1 MSHTAKGG
9 GDSVEEKSDAGEKGV
24 SYQEFAHGA
33 ASFAPIK
40 SPHDFISESSGTSR
54 SFHAV
59 RFLLFKNL
67 NYQMGFKDGELNDQ
81 YYVFRTASTSPVFAF
96 GVALFVLI
104 CFVIYWPFV
113 YLVYISPISISLGCA
128 SFIFGIVLFWILLY
142 LRCFIP
148 LAEQQT
154 EYRALIVTLESVVSI
169 GIVVTCGL
177 VLVMRSF
184 RRCPSQAFEDRW
196 ACSPGY
202 DVHGIPGDVPLVL
215 MFCPLIFSVVF
226 PFMNFAMIYICQ
238 AAAIAITLFCLIYRQ
253 AYASAV
259 YTALLIGL
267 SLFLLLV
274 YRLQQMELF
283 LYTTKYYEALKE
295 QTRQERRMA
304 SRLSNEMKCLISS
317 VSHDLKSVRLQFLV
331 LFYDHILNCFSL
343 LFFFCSLFLRL
354 FKGLKV

>member
-1 MSHTAKGG
+1 MSQTAKGG
-9 GDSVEEKSDAGEKGV
+9 GDSVDDKSDPEKGV
-24 SYQEFAHGA
+24 ASYQQFAHGA
-33 ASFAPIK
+33 ANFAPIK
-40 SPHDFISESSGTSR
+40 SVHDFISESSGTSR

-67 NYQMGFKDGELNDQ
+67 NYHMEFNDDELKDQ
-81 YYVFRTASTSPVFAF
+81 YYIFRTASTSPVFAF

-113 YLVYISPISISLGCA
+113 YSVYISPISITLGCV
-128 SFIFGIVLFWILLY
+128 SFIFGIVLFWILIY
-142 LRCFIP
+142 FRCFIP

-154 EYRALIVTLESVVSI
+154 DYRAVIVTLESIVSI
-169 GIVVTCGL
+169 GVVVTCGL

-184 RRCPSQAFEDRW
+184 RRCPSQNFEDRW
-196 ACSPGY
+196 SCSPGY
-202 DVHGIPGDVPLVL
+202 DTHGIPGDIPFVL
-215 MFCPLIFSVVF
+215 MFSPLIFSVVF
-226 PFMNFAMIYICQ
+226 PFMNFAIVYLCQ
-238 AAAIAITLFCLIYRQ
+238 ALAIAITLFCLIYRQ

-267 SLFLLLV
+267 SLFLLIV

-304 SRLSNEMKCLISS
+304 ARLSNEMKCLISS
-317 VSHDLKSVRLQFLV
+317 VSHDLKSVRFQFLV
-331 LFYDHILNCFSL
+331 LFYVHNFTVFSIFL
-343 LFFFCSLFLRL
+343 IALAPFCVYSRI
-354 FKGLKV
+354 